1 MEQPM
6 SDAVHHDLSGDRIT
20 VSGDAARLAWNA
32 TLEALMAHAAA
43 TPEHL
48 ARTLGADPDFAL
60 AHAAKGLMLLTL
72 ARAELVAPA
81 RDCLGKARAAAVRR
95 PVTRRETMVIEAL
108 ALWLDDAPRRAAE
121 RLEAILLAHPF
132 DVLALKLSHGLRF
145 MLGDQA
151 QMLATLNRY
160 APGFGETHPL
170 AGFVHGCHAFAL
182 EERGFYAQAE
192 RTGRRA
198 VALSP
203 RDAWGRHAVAHCLE
217 MTGRAEE
224 GARWLEA
231 TTDTWRHCTSFA
243 FHISWHLALFLLDQG
258 RTGEVLDLYDTE
270 IRATRAD
277 DYRDLANGASMLARL
292 EFEGVD
298 VGDRW
303 EELAE
308 LSARRVSDRRL
319 VFADLHYA
327 TALLG
332 AGATADAEALAGHML
347 ADASRGTTHD
357 GRVAAAAGVAAME
370 GLFAF
375 HAGRYA
381 EAARHLLRA
390 RPDLPR
396 IGGSIAQRDLFE
408 QMLAESLIRSGDL
421 ASAEAML
428 RERLLRRGG
437 HNGFAAR
444 RLARLAGGRRPAGRV
459 AALAM
464 TMLAPAAAH

>member
-1 MEQPM
+1 MPAATAPT
-6 SDAVHHDLSGDRIT
+6 SAT
-20 VSGDAARLAWNA
+20 V
-32 TLEALMAHAAA
+32 AAA
-43 TPEHL
+43 TPAWESLVEAVLAHDGRVPELIGGIL
-48 ARTLGADPDFAL
+48 ARHPDDSR
-60 AHAAKGLMLLTL
+60 AHAVKGLMLVLL
-72 ARAELVAPA
+72 ARAELVGEA
-81 RDCLGKARAAAVRR
+81 RRCLAVADRLATSGDGAGNYRAALRCWLAGEPLVAARHLEAQ
-95 PVTRRETMVIEAL
+95 TRCDPGDAL
-108 ALWLDDAPRRAAE
+108 AFKM
-121 RLEAILLAHPF
+121 AHQT
-132 DVLALKLSHGLRF
+132 RF
-145 MLGDQA
+145 MAGDVPG
-151 QMLATLNRY
+151 MLASARSY
-160 APGFGETHPL
+160 GEMQ
-170 AGFVHGCHAFAL
+170 AGQPHEGYVLGCLAFAL
-182 EERGFYAQAE
+182 EESGETRRAE
-192 RTGRRA
+192 ATGRKA
-198 VALSP
+198 IALAP

-224 GARWLEA
+224 GAAWLSA

-308 LSARRVSDRRL
+308 LSARRVQDRRL

-332 AGATADAEALAGHML
+332 AGATADAEALAAGLL

-357 GRVAAAAGVAAME
+357 GRVAAAAGLAAME
-370 GLFAF
+370 GLLAF
-375 HAGRYA
+375 HAGRYG

-390 RPDLPR
+390 RPQMAR

-408 QMLAESLIRSGDL
+408 QMLVESLIRSGDL

-444 RLARLAGGRRPAGRV
+444 RLARLAGGRRPARRV

>member
-1 MEQPM
+1 MPAASAPTTVAPSAWDNLVE
-6 SDAVHHDLSGDRIT
+6 AVLAHDGRVPELIGGIL
-20 VSGDAARLAWNA
+20 ARHPDDSR
-32 TLEALMAHAAA
+32 AHAV
-43 TPEHL
+43 
-48 ARTLGADPDFAL
+48 
-60 AHAAKGLMLLTL
+60 KGLMLVLL
-72 ARAELVAPA
+72 ARAELVGEA
-81 RDCLGKARAAAVRR
+81 RRCLAVADRLATSGDGAGTYRAALRCWLAGEPLVAARHLEAQFAAD
-95 PVTRRETMVIEAL
+95 PGDAL
-108 ALWLDDAPRRAAE
+108 AFKM
-121 RLEAILLAHPF
+121 AHQT
-132 DVLALKLSHGLRF
+132 RF
-145 MLGDQA
+145 MAGDVPG
-151 QMLATLNRY
+151 MLASARHY
-160 APGFGETHPL
+160 GAAQ
-170 AGFVHGCHAFAL
+170 AGQPHEGYVLGCLAFAL
-182 EERGFYAQAE
+182 EESGDVRRAE
-192 RTGRRA
+192 ATGRNA
-198 VALSP
+198 IALAP

-292 EFEGVD
+292 ELEGVD

-332 AGATADAEALAGHML
+332 AGAIADAEVLAGHML

-408 QMLAESLIRSGDL
+408 QMLVESLIRSGDL

-444 RLARLAGGRRPAGRV
+444 RLARLAGDRRPAGRV

>member
-1 MEQPM
+1 MPAATAPTTASVAPATSAWETLVE
-6 SDAVHHDLSGDRIT
+6 AVLAHDGRVPELIGGIL
-20 VSGDAARLAWNA
+20 ARHPDDSR
-32 TLEALMAHAAA
+32 AHAV
-43 TPEHL
+43 
-48 ARTLGADPDFAL
+48 
-60 AHAAKGLMLLTL
+60 KGLMLVLL
-72 ARAELVAPA
+72 ARAELVGEA
-81 RDCLGKARAAAVRR
+81 RRCLAVADRLATSGDGAGAYRAALRCWLAGEPLVAARHLEAQTTSD
-95 PVTRRETMVIEAL
+95 PGDAL
-108 ALWLDDAPRRAAE
+108 AFKM
-121 RLEAILLAHPF
+121 AHQ
-132 DVLALKLSHGLRF
+132 SRF
-145 MLGDQA
+145 MAGDVPG
-151 QMLATLNRY
+151 MLASARSY
-160 APGFGETHPL
+160 GAAQ
-170 AGFVHGCHAFAL
+170 AGQPHEGYVLGCLAFAL
-182 EERGFYAQAE
+182 EESGETRRAE
-192 RTGRRA
+192 ATGRRA
-198 VALSP
+198 IALAP

-224 GARWLEA
+224 GAAWLSA

-357 GRVAAAAGVAAME
+357 GRVAAAAGIAAME

-408 QMLAESLIRSGDL
+408 QMLVESLIRSGDL

-444 RLARLAGGRRPAGRV
+444 RLARLAGGRRPAGRI
-459 AALAM
+459 AALAI

>member
-1 MEQPM
+1 MPAATAPTTASVAPATSAWETLVE
-6 SDAVHHDLSGDRIT
+6 AVLAHDGRVPELIGGIL
-20 VSGDAARLAWNA
+20 ARHPDDSR
-32 TLEALMAHAAA
+32 AHAV
-43 TPEHL
+43 
-48 ARTLGADPDFAL
+48 
-60 AHAAKGLMLLTL
+60 KGLMLVLL
-72 ARAELVAPA
+72 ARAELVGEA
-81 RDCLGKARAAAVRR
+81 RRCLAVADRLATSGDGAGAYRAALRCWLAGEPLVAARHLEAQTTSD
-95 PVTRRETMVIEAL
+95 PGDAL
-108 ALWLDDAPRRAAE
+108 AFKM
-121 RLEAILLAHPF
+121 AHQ
-132 DVLALKLSHGLRF
+132 SRF
-145 MLGDQA
+145 MAGDVPG
-151 QMLATLNRY
+151 MLASARSYGATQ
-160 APGFGETHPL
+160 
-170 AGFVHGCHAFAL
+170 AGQPHEGYVLGCLAFAL
-182 EERGFYAQAE
+182 EESGETRRAE
-192 RTGRRA
+192 VTGRKA
-198 VALSP
+198 IALAP

-224 GARWLEA
+224 GAAWLSA

-408 QMLAESLIRSGDL
+408 QMLVESLIRSGDL

-459 AALAM
+459 AALAI

>member
-1 MEQPM
+1 MPAATAPTTASVAPATSAWETLVE
-6 SDAVHHDLSGDRIT
+6 AVLAHDGRVPELIGGIL
-20 VSGDAARLAWNA
+20 ARHPDDSR
-32 TLEALMAHAAA
+32 AHAV
-43 TPEHL
+43 
-48 ARTLGADPDFAL
+48 
-60 AHAAKGLMLLTL
+60 KGLMLVLL
-72 ARAELVAPA
+72 ARAELVGEA
-81 RDCLGKARAAAVRR
+81 RRCLAVADRLATSGDGAGAYRAALRCWLAGEPLVAARHLEAQTTSD
-95 PVTRRETMVIEAL
+95 PGDAL
-108 ALWLDDAPRRAAE
+108 AFKM
-121 RLEAILLAHPF
+121 AHQ
-132 DVLALKLSHGLRF
+132 SRF
-145 MLGDQA
+145 MAGDVPG
-151 QMLATLNRY
+151 MLASARSY
-160 APGFGETHPL
+160 GAAQ
-170 AGFVHGCHAFAL
+170 AGQPHEGYVLGCLAFAL
-182 EERGFYAQAE
+182 EESGETRRAE
-192 RTGRRA
+192 ATGRKA
-198 VALSP
+198 IALAT

-224 GARWLEA
+224 GAAWLSA

-390 RPDLPR
+390 RPDLSR

-408 QMLAESLIRSGDL
+408 QMLVESLIRSGDL

-459 AALAM
+459 AALAI